1 MGPAEKVWRL
11 VRPCRR
17 FLKAAGFTALVGLA
31 ALGLWGRVLYPSGSS
46 IPQPPNGLPALE
58 EIPSS
63 VTGITFVHDNARS
76 PQFYLPETL
85 GGGGGFIDY
94 DNDGWMD
101 IYLVNSGKCD
111 FYDPDP
117 PRRNALYHN
126 NHDGT
131 FTDVTEKAGVAGG
144 GFGMGVAVGDYDG
157 DGWPDLCLTQYG
169 RCMLYH
175 NNGNGTFTDVSE
187 KAGVRASGFAASALW
202 FDYDNDG
209 RLDLFICR
217 SVDFNK
223 ENNKFCGFGGTS
235 DRYYCIPNVYEP
247 MPSWLFHNN
256 GDGTFTDVSEPSGI
270 ASAHGIAWGVVA
282 TDINN
287 DGLMDLFVANDM
299 VANFLFV
306 NRGKGKFEEI
316 GLQSGVGY
324 SGDGRV
330 RSGMGDDSADYDQDG
345 WMDLFL
351 TDVDEEMFSLY
362 HNNRDE
368 MFDDLS
374 VSNGIGMQVRTMSG
388 WGVKFLDYDNDGNVD
403 LFIVSGHPDNKVT
416 QRHSKIL
423 YEEKPLL
430 WRNLGSDFR
439 QTYENVSEQSGPIF
453 QQVFPARG
461 LAIADFNN
469 DGGVDV
475 LMMVNG
481 GAPVLLRN
489 NVGKLNHWL
498 GIQLKGTVANPDAV
512 GARVTWQAGDLKRH
526 VYKTAGGGYLSSHDP
541 RLVLGIGNRSK
552 IDSLEIKWP
561 PPSTR
566 VDRFTDLPI
575 DRYVKIVEGKGI
587 TNP

>member
-1 MGPAEKVWRL
+1 MRNKASS
-11 VRPCRR
+11 RR
-17 FLKAAGFTALVGLA
+17 QFLKAVGLG
-31 ALGLWGRVLYPSGSS
+31 GLAGYGLSGRILNLLGSS
-46 IPQPPNGLPALE
+46 IPQALNGLPAFE
-58 EIPSS
+58 VIPSS
-63 VTGITFVHDNARS
+63 ASGITFQHVSGRS
-76 PQFYLPETL
+76 PQYYLPETL

-111 FYDPDP
+111 FYDPNP
-117 PRRNALYHN
+117 PLRNALYHN
-126 NHDGT
+126 NRDGT
-131 FTDVTEKAGVAGG
+131 FTDVTEKAGLAGG
-144 GFGMGVAVGDYDG
+144 GYGMGVAVGDYDG

-169 RCMLYH
+169 RCHLFH
-175 NNGNGTFTDVSE
+175 NNGNGTFTDVTE
-187 KAGVRASGFAASALW
+187 KSGIDAVGFCASAAW

-223 ENNKFCGFGGTS
+223 GNNKFCGFGGTVQ
-235 DRYYCIPNVYEP
+235 RYYCIPNVYDP

-256 GDGTFTDVSEPSGI
+256 GDGTFTDVSERSGI
-270 ASAHGIAWGVVA
+270 GNAKGIAWGVVA

-299 VANFLFV
+299 VASFLFV
-306 NRGKGKFEEI
+306 NRGNGKFEEI
-316 GLQSGVGY
+316 GLQAGVGY
-324 SGDGRV
+324 SSDGRV
-330 RSGMGDDSADYDQDG
+330 RSGMGTDSADYDQDG

-368 MFDDLS
+368 TFDDQS
-374 VSNGIGMQVRTMSG
+374 VSNGIGMKVRTMSG
-388 WGVKFLDYDNDGNVD
+388 WGVKFLDYDNDGNID

-416 QRHSKIL
+416 QRHSEIE

-430 WRNLGSDFR
+430 WRNLGSGFR
-439 QTYENVSEQSGPIF
+439 STYQNVSDQSGP
-453 QQVFPARG
+453 VFNQRFAARG
-461 LAIADFNN
+461 LAIGDFDN

-475 LMMVNG
+475 LMILND
-481 GAPVLLRN
+481 GAPLLLRN

-498 GIQLKGTVANPDAV
+498 GVLLKGTVANPDAV
-512 GARVTWQAGDLKRH
+512 GATVSWQAGDLKRR
-526 VYKTAGGGYLSSHDP
+526 VYKVAGGGYLSCHDP
-541 RLVLGIGNRSK
+541 RVVLGIGPRTK
-552 IDSLEIKWP
+552 VDSIEVKWP

-566 VDRFTDLPI
+566 VDRFTNLPI
-575 DRYVKIVEGKGI
+575 DRYITIVEGKGI